1 MSSVVGDFD
10 TNGWFDKVA
19 RSSPLRW
26 YLDSLMPFVNFDYTY
41 RPMAVVEH
49 DGINYVVE
57 RTGPAKIAVR
67 GVHNANGERLSQED
81 YSFFRFADSDV
92 IGCHITQMLEKEA
105 FAQGYKWRS
114 DDQLSFLTSQSL
126 YGWFEDIEERV
137 ESRL

>member
-1 MSSVVGDFD
+1 MSSVVRDFD
-10 TNGWFDKVA
+10 KNGWFDRLA

-26 YLDSLMPFVNFDYTY
+26 HLDSLMPFTLDYMYT
-41 RPMAVVEH
+41 PMMVIEH
-49 DGINYVVE
+49 DGINYIIE
-57 RTGPAKIAVR
+57 RRGPAKIAVR

-92 IGCHITQMLEKEA
+92 IGCQITQVLEKEA
-105 FAQGYKWRS
+105 VKQGYKWRS